1 MKPSRPSKR
10 RSFVVT
16 DHLDWPF
23 FEARHRTLAE
33 RIEQWCAKNATDTHG
48 GDVDAECRSLVRALG
63 KAGFLKLCVGNGASP
78 PDVRSLAIARETLA
92 WYSGLADFTFAM
104 QGLGSGAI
112 SLVGSEQQKK
122 DWLPKVASGDAIA
135 AFALTEPECG
145 SDAANLAMTARRD
158 PGSPTSAGAG
168 SSGARGGAWRLDGEK
183 TYISNGGIAD
193 FYVTFA
199 RTGEGDG
206 AKGLSAFIVSADTP
220 GLSVV
225 ERKQVIAP
233 HPLARLKFE
242 GVHGDLIGEPGQ
254 GFAIAMQTLNL
265 FRVTV
270 GAAALGFARRA
281 LDEALAF
288 ASTRKLGAGTLVDNA
303 VTQAKLADMATSV
316 DASAVLVYRAA
327 WQQDVGDKDNR
338 RAAAMANLYATEAA
352 QRVIDAAVQMHGGLG
367 VTKGAKVEELYREVR
382 ALRIYEGASEVQRQI
397 IAHDLLKEHSLKDQ
411 VR

>member
-1 MKPSRPSKR
+1 M
-10 RSFVVT
+10 T

-23 FEARHRTLAE
+23 FEARHRALAE
-33 RIEQWCAKNATDTHG
+33 ELEIWCAANATGTHG
-48 GDVDAECRSLVRALG
+48 DDIDAECRSLVRALG
-63 KAGFLKLCVGNGASP
+63 DAGFLKLCVSDGDKP

-92 WYSGLADFTFAM
+92 CYSGLADFTFAM

-112 SLVGSEQQKK
+112 SLLGSAKQKK
-122 DWLPKVASGDAIA
+122 AWLPKVASGEAIA
-135 AFALTEPECG
+135 AFALTEPGCG

-158 PGSPTSAGAG
+158 GD
-168 SSGARGGAWRLDGEK
+168 RWKLDGEK

-206 AKGLSAFIVSADTP
+206 SRGLSAFIVSADAP
-220 GLSVV
+220 GLNVV
-225 ERKQVIAP
+225 ERIQVIAP
-233 HPLARLKFE
+233 HPLARLKFD

-281 LDEALAF
+281 LDEALDF

-338 RAAAMANLYATEAA
+338 RAAAMAKLYATEAA

-397 IAHDLLKEHSLKDQ
+397 IARDLLKEHSLKDQ